1 MKPFKKLSNIEKARL
16 LFELFPDEMPSLT
29 LFIKVLTLSI
39 LDNPA
44 ILQNRPSDQLHTT
57 QFWMELVAD
66 AKGVF
71 KMYEKK
77 LSKSSRLFSEKFFCG
92 YNSIYAGFCLHQYLL
107 SNDSMNKK
115 LRTAIQ
121 LLFF

>member
-1 MKPFKKLSNIEKARL
+1 MKPYIKLSNVEKARL

-29 LFIKVLTLSI
+29 LFIKVMTHSI

-44 ILQNRPSDQLHTT
+44 ILQNTPSDQLHTT
-57 QFWMELVAD
+57 EFWMELVAD

-71 KMYEKK
+71 KVYEKK
-77 LSKSSRLFSEKFFCG
+77 LSKSSRLFSEKFFSG